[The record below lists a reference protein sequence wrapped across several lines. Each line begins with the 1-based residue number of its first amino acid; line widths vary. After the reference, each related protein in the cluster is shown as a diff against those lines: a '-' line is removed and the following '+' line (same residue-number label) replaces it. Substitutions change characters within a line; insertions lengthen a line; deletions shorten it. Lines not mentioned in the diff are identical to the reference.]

1 MANDINENEITIAQ
15 SPKTRKKTWILV
27 LIAFIILV
35 FCCLIITGLSI
46 YIYLSQRN
54 DAANEKLDEAVES
67 YDEAWNKLSD
77 FKNESYL
84 DSSGLD
90 FLDTNFVNKIDADI
104 EKLQDIE
111 EQFNQADSEF
121 NEVIEFR
128 GLDWE
133 YDYAYFYIESIDQA
147 NKSLKEMIEILDDL
161 KLISSDLKVL
171 SQAEKS
177 YNLGIDSLNQAVE
190 NGNKGEYSK
199 QKAKSGEAKKNFEQ
213 SNEKYQQIRDKDP
226 TYDLDSYVVNTSKAI
241 ELADLWIKAA
251 DAGAAGKLSTFN
263 DYVKQFNNL
272 KGELSL
278 SLKSKFFDDPEA
290 WFKNN
295 YKNQTEAIDKY
306 IDKAEKL
313 RLKAEALKE

>member
-15 SPKTRKKTWILV
+15 RPKTKKKTWILV

-54 DAANEKLDEAVES
+54 DAANKKLDEAVES

-111 EQFNQADSEF
+111 EQFNKADSEF
-121 NEVIEFR
+121 NEVIKFR

-213 SNEKYQQIRDKDP
+213 ANEKYQQIRDKDP
-226 TYDLDSYVVNTSKAI
+226 TYDLDPYVVNTSKAI

-251 DAGAAGKLSTFN
+251 DAGVAGKLSTFN

-278 SLKSKFFDDPEA
+278 SLKSKFFDNPEA

-295 YKNQTEAIDKY
+295 YKDQTEAIDKY

>member
-15 SPKTRKKTWILV
+15 SPKTKKKTWILV